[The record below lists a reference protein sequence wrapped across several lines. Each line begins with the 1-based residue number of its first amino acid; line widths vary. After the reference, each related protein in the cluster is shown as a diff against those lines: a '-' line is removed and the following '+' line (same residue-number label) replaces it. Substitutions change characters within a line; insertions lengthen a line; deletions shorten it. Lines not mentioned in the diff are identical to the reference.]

1 MAEMIPLD
9 VIGTGSSGN
18 ATVLNNSVLID
29 CGMPYK
35 AISPHVDSLRLVL
48 LTHIHS
54 DHFNR
59 ATIKRLAHDRPTLRF
74 GCGRWLVPEL
84 VNLGVS
90 KTKIDVM
97 VEGMRYTYGTLS
109 IVPVK
114 LTHNVENF
122 GYKLNFN
129 GYRVIYATDTSSLRG
144 IEAKGYDL
152 YLVEANYNEDEI
164 DQRIY
169 EKQKEGKYA
178 YEIAAK
184 KNHLSRTQCDDWLF
198 QNANMN
204 SQYIYMHQHVDRVP
218 G

>member
-1 MAEMIPLD
+1 MIPFEVL
-9 VIGTGSSGN
+9 GTGSSGN
-18 ATVLNNSVLID
+18 ATVLNNTVLVD
-29 CGMPYK
+29 CGMPFK
-35 AISPHVDSLRLVL
+35 IISPYVDALRLVL

-84 VNLGVS
+84 VELGVS

-97 VEGMRYTYGTLS
+97 VEGMRYSYGKLS
-109 IVPVK
+109 VIPVK
-114 LTHNVENF
+114 LVHNVENF
-122 GYKLNFN
+122 GYKLNFD
-129 GYRVIYATDTSSLRG
+129 GFRVIYATDTSTLRG
-144 IEAKGYDL
+144 VEAKGYDL

-164 DQRIY
+164 DQRIS
-169 EKQKEGKYA
+169 EKLANGQYA

-184 KNHLSRTQCDDWLF
+184 KNHLSQSQCDDWLY
-198 QNANMN
+198 QNMN
-204 SQYIYMHQHVDRVP
+204 MRSQYVYMHQHRDRVSN